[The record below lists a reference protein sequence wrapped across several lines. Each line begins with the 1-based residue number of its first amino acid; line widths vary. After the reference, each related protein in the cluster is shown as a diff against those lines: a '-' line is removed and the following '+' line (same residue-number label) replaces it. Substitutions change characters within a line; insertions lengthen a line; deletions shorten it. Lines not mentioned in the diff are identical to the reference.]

1 MNTRLL
7 GGVLLIIGT
16 TIGGAMLALPIAT
29 SQLGFIYSSLLLAC
43 AWFIMTVSAFLI
55 LEVNLWLP
63 RNNNMISMARATLG
77 VTGQAVAWVT
87 YLLLLYSLLAAYITG
102 GGDFFQ
108 SLFAQGGLPVTT
120 AISSILFTCALG
132 FIVYLGI
139 RSIDYVNRILMFSK
153 LGAYILLVVLIA
165 PLLAPIK
172 LKGGELSYLLHSATL
187 CVLSFGFAT
196 IVPSLR
202 IYFND
207 NKKQLQQAILLGSF
221 IPLICYILWNMSI
234 MGVIPRDGSNG
245 LIALLASNRSTSELV
260 EQLNVILHHPII
272 TDIARF
278 FTSIC
283 LATAFLG
290 VSLGLTDFLADGFA
304 IEKKGWKH
312 IAILLVAFI
321 PPLLIALFYPGA
333 FVKVLSYAGIYCS
346 ILMILLP
353 ALMVWRGRY
362 HKQIANGFRVPGGKW
377 LLSLLIIISVSV
389 IILSAMAL
397 P

>member
-29 SQLGFIYSSLLLAC
+29 AQLGFIYSSLLLAC
-43 AWFIMTVSAFLI
+43 AWFVMTVSAFLI
-55 LEVNLWLP
+55 LEINLWLP
-63 RNNNMISMARATLG
+63 RNNNMISMAKATLG
-77 VTGQAVAWVT
+77 VPGQVIAWVT

-108 SLFAQGGLPVTT
+108 NLLIHAGLPVTT
-120 AISSILFTCALG
+120 AIASIAFTFALG

-139 RSIDYVNRILMFSK
+139 RSIDYVNRVLMFSK

-165 PLLAPIK
+165 PVLSPVK
-172 LKGGELSYLLHSATL
+172 LIGGHPSYLLQSATL
-187 CVLSFGFAT
+187 CILSFGFAT

-202 IYFND
+202 LYFKD
-207 NKKQLQQAILLGSF
+207 DKKQLLLAILFGSL
-221 IPLICYILWNMSI
+221 IPLVCYILWNMII
-234 MGVIPRDGSNG
+234 MGIIPREGQNG
-245 LIALLASNRSTSELV
+245 LIAMLTSGRSTSEFV
-260 EQLNVILHHPII
+260 EQLNVILHRSII
-272 TDIARF
+272 TDVARF

-304 IEKKGWKH
+304 IEKKGWEH
-312 IAILLVAFI
+312 IAILFIAFV
-321 PPLLIALFYPGA
+321 PPLFIAIFYPGA
-333 FVKVLSYAGIYCS
+333 FVKALSYAGIYCS

-377 LLSLLIIISVSV
+377 LLSLLIIVSVSV
-389 IILSAMAL
+389 IILSL
-397 P
+397 YP